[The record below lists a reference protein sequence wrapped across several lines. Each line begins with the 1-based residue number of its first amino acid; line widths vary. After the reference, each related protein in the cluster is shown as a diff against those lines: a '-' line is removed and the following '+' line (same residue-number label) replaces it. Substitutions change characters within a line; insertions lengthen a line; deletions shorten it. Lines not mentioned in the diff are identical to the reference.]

1 MDIDTLHA
9 QETRL
14 VFARFDETTAL
25 VLGQALVK
33 LAQAGALP
41 VVIDIRTPDRPLF
54 YAALPGSAPLNAL
67 WARRKSATCL
77 MFQAAS
83 LLVGMRLR
91 AKGDSLDKHG
101 LASADY
107 ASSGGSFPLRVS
119 GAGVVGAVTV
129 SGLTEVEDH
138 ALVVAGLEN
147 LLGT

>member
-1 MDIDTLHA
+1 MDIDTLQA
-9 QETRL
+9 QEARL
-14 VFARFDETTAL
+14 VFARFDETTAFD
-25 VLGQALVK
+25 LGQALVR

-41 VVIDIRTPDRPLF
+41 VVIDIRTADRPLF

-77 MFQAAS
+77 MLQASS
-83 LLVGMRLR
+83 LLVGSRLR
-91 AKGDSLDKHG
+91 AKGDTLEKHG

-107 ASSGGSFPLRVS
+107 ASSGGSFPLRVR

-129 SGLTEVEDH
+129 SGLTELEDH
-138 ALVVAGLEN
+138 ALVVAGLES